1 MPAKMSVMRKQALLL
16 VAEDDPDDQYF
27 FQEAI
32 EVACPGA
39 VETHFV
45 FDGAQLISFLQKK
58 EMNQYRKNLVVLD
71 LNMQVKD
78 GRTVLRDIKSDP
90 AFAGIPVVVLT
101 TSDNQDDI
109 EYCLQNGA
117 AAYYQKP
124 SKITDLV
131 RIIRHLC
138 QDFLN

>member
-1 MPAKMSVMRKQALLL
+1 MTKQALLL

-32 EVACPGA
+32 EVACPGR

-45 FDGAQLISFLQKK
+45 FDGAQLISTMRQK
-58 EMNQYRKNLVVLD
+58 EMNSYRKNLVVLD

-78 GRTVLRDIKSDP
+78 GRTVLLDIKADP
-90 AFAGIPVVVLT
+90 AFADIPVVVLT

-109 EYCLQNGA
+109 DFCLQNGA

-131 RIIRHLC
+131 KIIRNLC

>member
-1 MPAKMSVMRKQALLL
+1 MKKQALLL
-16 VAEDDPDDQYF
+16 IAEDDPDDQYF

-32 EVACPGA
+32 EVACPA
-39 VETHFV
+39 TVEIHFV
-45 FDGAQLISFLQKK
+45 FDGAQLLSTLRKK
-58 EMNQYRKNLVVLD
+58 GLDQYRRHLVVLD

-78 GRTVLRDIKSDP
+78 GRTALQDIKSDP
-90 AFAGIPVVVLT
+90 AFADIPVVVLT
-101 TSDNQDDI
+101 TSDNQEDI

-131 RIIRHLC
+131 KIVRNLYR
-138 QDFLN
+138 DYLN